1 MKIRY
6 FLLTSGTMIHL
17 NKRIKMNKYSNYFSA
32 LRSIIIVFV
41 LVLLWQ
47 STTPGQSED
56 SGSFVTVNGAKM
68 WYQIKGEGEP
78 VVLIPGGPGNSHLY
92 FTPWFDELAKNF
104 KVIYF
109 DAFGRGNSSRA
120 KSKEEYS
127 FQRDVD
133 DLDGLRKALG
143 FEKWS
148 VLGHSYGGMVAQA
161 YAIQYTGSVNKL
173 ILSDTFY
180 DTEMWQENDDNSN
193 FEFRNQCPEKWDSL
207 MKIRDEGYLSSSPE
221 HIDAYKIPSGL
232 LYYYNPEN
240 ALKMRS
246 DSLSWNF
253 DVYYQ
258 IVGDDG
264 DFIIGG
270 DIGKLDF
277 RRDLKNLKMPVLV
290 LAGRYDRIS
299 DPRFAIK
306 YQEYIPQAKF
316 VMFEKSGHNPYVEE
330 QGKYFKVM
338 NDFLTGK

>member
-1 MKIRY
+1 
-6 FLLTSGTMIHL
+6 
-17 NKRIKMNKYSNYFSA
+17 MNKNLHYSIMIKIILIVA
-32 LRSIIIVFV
+32 VIIIIY
-41 LVLLWQ
+41 Q
-47 STTPGQSED
+47 PITSAQEND
-56 SGSFVTVNGAKM
+56 DAGSFAKINGVNI

-92 FTPWFDELAKNF
+92 FTPWFDKLTKNY

-109 DAFGRGNSSRA
+109 DGFGRGKSSRA

-133 DLDGLRKALG
+133 DLEGLRKALG
-143 FEKWS
+143 FDKWS

-161 YAIQYTGSVNKL
+161 YAIQHPDAVDKL

-180 DTEMWQENDDNSN
+180 DAEMWQENDDNSN
-193 FEFRNQCPEKWDSL
+193 YEMKNQEPEQWGKV
-207 MKIRDEGYLSSSPE
+207 MKIREEGYRSSSPE
-221 HIDAYKIPSGL
+221 HVEAYKIPSGL
-232 LYYYNPEN
+232 LYFYNPEN
-240 ALKMRS
+240 AKKMRS
-246 DSLSWNF
+246 DSLSLNL

-258 IVGDDG
+258 IVGVDG

-277 RRDLKNLKMPVLV
+277 RRDLKNLKMPILI

-299 DPRFAIK
+299 DPRFAVK
-306 YQEYIPQAKF
+306 YKIYAPQTEF

-330 QGKYFKVM
+330 QDKYFKVL
-338 NDFLTGK
+338 NDFLKGK